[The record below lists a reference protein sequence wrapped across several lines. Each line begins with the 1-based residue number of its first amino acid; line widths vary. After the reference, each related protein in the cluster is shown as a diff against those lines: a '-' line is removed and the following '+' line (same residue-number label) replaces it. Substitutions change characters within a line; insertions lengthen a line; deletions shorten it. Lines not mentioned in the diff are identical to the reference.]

1 MASIA
6 IMIGTPQG
14 SRTLGYS
21 SEREAADAAE
31 MILRRIPITAL
42 PAPIWV
48 QCDDVAVANRL
59 ADYLAEVQAELM
71 RG

>member
-6 IMIGTPQG
+6 IMIGTPEG

-21 SEREAADAAE
+21 SESEAAEAAE

-42 PAPIWV
+42 PAPIWI

>member
-6 IMIGTPQG
+6 IMIGTPEG

-42 PAPIWV
+42 PAPIWI

-59 ADYLAEVQAELM
+59 ADYLAGVQAELM

>member
-14 SRTLGYS
+14 SRVLAFPDE
-21 SEREAADAAE
+21 SEAGDAAE

-42 PAPIWV
+42 PAPIWI